1 MLLDQEQG
9 PWSIRICALLNNIA
23 MEATHK
29 RTVERSLK
37 QCEQVMKLIT
47 TNDDGTP
54 VSHRYIFR

>member
-1 MLLDQEQG
+1 MLLAQEHG

-47 TNDDGTP
+47 SDEDGTP
-54 VSHRYIFR
+54 VVDR